1 MNEVLKQE
9 VLQLIRTNDVAEAY
23 LRLIPIVEEDD
34 EAAEL
39 LLMMLMPRTAISL
52 LCDYEEEIKQGA
64 IEGKK
69 YMMYLWAL
77 YNQVLSPYK
86 DSDEQAFDYFT
97 KAIEAGIADARA
109 LRSKAWIEGVV
120 VPVNKEKADNEIRQ
134 ALCRFKTRIYN
145 RYIRIL

>member
-23 LRLIPIVEEDD
+23 LRLIPIAEEDD

-52 LCDYEEEIKQGA
+52 LGAYEEEIKQGA

-86 DSDEQAFDYFT
+86 DSD
-97 KAIEAGIADARA
+97 GR
-109 LRSKAWIEGVV
+109 RSTIS
-120 VPVNKEKADNEIRQ
+120 PR
-134 ALCRFKTRIYN
+134 R
-145 RYIRIL
+145 

>member
-52 LCDYEEEIKQGA
+52 LCDYEEEI
-64 IEGKK
+64 
-69 YMMYLWAL
+69 
-77 YNQVLSPYK
+77 
-86 DSDEQAFDYFT
+86 
-97 KAIEAGIADARA
+97 
-109 LRSKAWIEGVV
+109 
-120 VPVNKEKADNEIRQ
+120 EKNTDDFE
-134 ALCRFKTRIYN
+134 L
-145 RYIRIL
+145 